1 MAGIILNIANALM
14 ITASVIYACRKVKK
28 NNGKLGEVFRYFTV
42 LSNVFCA
49 LASAAAAVS
58 AAAGGISFGVSVF
71 KYTATCAVTVTMLTV
86 FVFLAPTVGSL
97 GPLIQEQDL
106 YLHLICP
113 SVAVATYLLFDGA
126 AMPFSFT
133 LIGTSPVLLYGLFY
147 LYKIMYAPEEKRWE
161 DFYTFNRGGK
171 WPISF
176 AAMLLGAFLISI
188 VLRAAGM
195 LRGT

>member
-14 ITASVIYACRKVKK
+14 ITASVLYACRKVKK

-42 LSNVFCA
+42 LSNVFC
-49 LASAAAAVS
+49 V
-58 AAAGGISFGVSVF
+58 I

-97 GPLIQEQDL
+97 APLIREQDL

-113 SVAVATYLLFDGA
+113 SVAVATYLLYDGA

-133 LIGTSPVLLYGLFY
+133 LLGTSPVLLYGLFY
-147 LYKIMYAPEEKRWE
+147 LYKIMYAPEKERWE

-176 AAMLLGAFLISI
+176 AAMLLGAFLISAA
-188 VLRAAGM
+188 LRAAGM
-195 LRGT
+195 LRGA

>member
-28 NNGKLGEVFRYFTV
+28 NNGALGEVFRYFTV

-58 AAAGGISFGVSVF
+58 AAAGGISFRVSVF

-97 GPLIQEQDL
+97 APLIQEQDL

-113 SVAVATYLLFDGA
+113 SLAAATYLLFDAA

-195 LRGT
+195 LRGA